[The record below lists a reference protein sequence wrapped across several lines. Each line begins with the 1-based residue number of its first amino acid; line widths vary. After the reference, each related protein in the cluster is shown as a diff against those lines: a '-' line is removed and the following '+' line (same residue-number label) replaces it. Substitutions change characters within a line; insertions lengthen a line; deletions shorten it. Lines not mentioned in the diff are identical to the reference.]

1 MRPLWPRVNRWL
13 TWFHR
18 WAGVVL
24 GLLIAAWFA
33 SGAVLH
39 FVGFPSL
46 PAADRF
52 ARGETIDL
60 RRLDIAPADA
70 LARAEAVAGAQSV
83 DGMRLISVA
92 GTPTYI
98 VSVAGTPTYV
108 MTSGESEIAVA
119 GDTGRVTHTYP
130 AATAAI
136 VAARFGHA
144 TVAGVTGPLEYD
156 QWIVHQQ
163 FDPYRPL
170 FRVRLEDPQRTDL
183 YVSARTGEVVQ
194 RTTASERL
202 WNWCGAVLHWIY
214 FTPVRKDWSLW
225 NQLVW
230 WVSLVA
236 VLTSVAGTWLGLHRY
251 LRNRA
256 HGRAGLS
263 PYRGWMRWHH
273 VIGLFASIVV
283 LVWMCSGWLSMDHGR
298 FFSLP
303 IASANASA
311 RMRGMSFA
319 GITEATPLEVLRSA
333 GPGSVI
339 EFHAIDRRPLLTIR
353 GGAVQGG
360 SRILW
365 LDTRQVSKAPIPE
378 ALLLSA
384 LRAAWPSNAATPI
397 DGSSSTDEL
406 YREAESVP
414 EDAMA
419 ARTGS
424 GGQIRVYVG
433 RFSGLPLAVM
443 NPSRRAY
450 AWIYYCLHT
459 LNFPGLVEHPATR
472 TIVEML
478 LLLFGFAFCVTGIV
492 LGVRRLKIELS

>member
-24 GLLIAAWFA
+24 GLLFAAWFA

-52 ARGETIDL
+52 ARSEIIDL
-60 RRLDIAPADA
+60 RRLNVAPSAA
-70 LARAEAVAGAQSV
+70 LARAEVVTGTSPV
-83 DGMRLISVA
+83 DGVRLISVA

-98 VSVAGTPTYV
+98 VSVAGTPAYV
-108 MTSGESEIAVA
+108 MTSGEKEIAIA
-119 GDTGRVTHTYP
+119 GDRGQVIRRFS
-130 AATAAI
+130 AATAGI

-144 TVAGVTGPLEYD
+144 SVSKVTGPLDYD

-163 FDPYRPL
+163 FDPYRPF
-170 FRVRLEDPQRTDL
+170 FRVRLGDPERTDL
-183 YVSARTGEVVQ
+183 YVSAVTGEVVQ
-194 RTTASERL
+194 RTTAHERF

-225 NQLVW
+225 NQGVW
-230 WVSLVA
+230 WISLVA
-236 VLTSVAGTWLGLHRY
+236 VLTSIAGTWIGLHRY
-251 LRNRA
+251 LKNRA
-256 HGRAGLS
+256 HGRTGLS

-283 LVWMCSGWLSMDHGR
+283 VVWMFSGWLSMDHGR

-303 IASANASA
+303 VASATESA
-311 RMRGMSFA
+311 RMRGISFA
-319 GITEATPLEVLRSA
+319 AITEATPLDVPGSA
-333 GPGSVI
+333 GPASVI
-339 EFHAIDRRPLLTIR
+339 EFHAIGGRPLLTIR
-353 GGAVQGG
+353 GALQGD

-365 LDTRQVSKAPIPE
+365 LDSREASAAPIPE
-378 ALLLSA
+378 TLLLSA
-384 LRAAWPSNAATPI
+384 LKAAWPSDAVTLV
-397 DGSSSTDEL
+397 GSSSTDEL
-406 YREAESVP
+406 YRQAESVP
-414 EDAMA
+414 EDALA
-419 ARTGS
+419 AITGS
-424 GGQIRVYVG
+424 GGRIRVYVG
-433 RFSGLPLAVM
+433 RFSGRLLAVM

-450 AWIYYCLHT
+450 AWVYFCLHT
-459 LNFPGLVEHPATR
+459 LNFPGLVQHPAAR
-472 TIVEML
+472 TIVEVP
-478 LLLFGFAFCVTGIV
+478 LLLFGFGFCVTGIV

>member
-46 PAADRF
+46 PAAARF
-52 ARGETIDL
+52 ASSERIDL
-60 RRLDIAPADA
+60 RRLDVAPTAA
-70 LARAEAVAGAQSV
+70 LARAEAVTGERPV

-108 MTSGESEIAVA
+108 MASGENQIAVA
-119 GDTGRVTHTYP
+119 GDTGQVTGRFS
-130 AATAAI
+130 AATAGI

-144 TVAGVTGPLEYD
+144 AIAGITGPLSYD

-163 FDPYRPL
+163 FDPYRPV
-170 FRVRLEDPQRTDL
+170 FRVRLDDPQRTDL

-194 RTTASERL
+194 RTTARERF
-202 WNWCGAVLHWIY
+202 WNWYGAVLHWIY
-214 FTPVRKDWSLW
+214 FTPIREDWTLW

-230 WVSLVA
+230 WVSLA
-236 VLTSVAGTWLGLHRY
+236 ALLTSVAGTWLGLHRY
-251 LRNRA
+251 LKNRA
-256 HGRAGLS
+256 HGRTGLS

-283 LVWMCSGWLSMDHGR
+283 LVWMFSGWLSMDHGR

-303 IASANASA
+303 VASATESA
-311 RMRGMSFA
+311 RMRGMPFA
-319 GITEATPLEVLRSA
+319 AIAEATPLDLLKSA
-333 GPGSVI
+333 GPASVI
-339 EFHAIDRRPLLTIR
+339 ELHALDGRPLLTIR
-353 GGAVQGG
+353 GGGESG
-360 SRILW
+360 PRILW
-365 LDTRQVSKAPIPE
+365 LDTREVSKAPIPA

-384 LRAAWPSNAATPI
+384 LKTAWPSDAATLVR
-397 DGSSSTDEL
+397 SSSVDEL
-406 YREAESVP
+406 YRQAESVP
-414 EDAMA
+414 DDALA
-419 ARTGS
+419 VRTGS
-424 GGQIRVYVG
+424 DGRIRVYVG
-433 RFSGLPLAVM
+433 RFSGALLAVM

-450 AWIYYCLHT
+450 AWVYYCLHT
-459 LNFPGLVEHPATR
+459 FNFPGLIDRPAAR
-472 TIVEML
+472 TVVEML
-478 LLLFGFAFCVTGIV
+478 LLMFGFGFCVTGIV

>member
-1 MRPLWPRVNRWL
+1 VNRWL

-46 PAADRF
+46 PATDRY
-52 ARGETIDL
+52 ARSEVIDL
-60 RRLDIAPADA
+60 RRLDVAPAAA
-70 LARAEAVAGAQSV
+70 LASAEAVAGERPV

-98 VSVAGTPTYV
+98 VSVAGTPAYV
-108 MTSGESEIAVA
+108 MTSGEYPIAVA
-119 GDTGRVTHTYP
+119 GDTGDVTRRVS
-130 AATAAI
+130 AATAGI
-136 VAARFGHA
+136 IAARFGQA
-144 TVAGVTGPLEYD
+144 AVAGVAGPLNYD

-170 FRVRLEDPQRTDL
+170 FRVRLVDPQRTDL

-194 RTTASERL
+194 RTTARERF
-202 WNWCGAVLHWIY
+202 WNWYGAVLHWIY
-214 FTPVRKDWSLW
+214 FTPVREDWTLW
-225 NQLVW
+225 NELVW

-236 VLTSVAGTWLGLHRY
+236 VLTSVAGTWLGWHRY
-251 LRNRA
+251 LKNRA
-256 HGRAGLS
+256 HGRTGLS

-273 VIGLFASIVV
+273 VIGLFASVVV
-283 LVWMCSGWLSMDHGR
+283 LIWMFSGWLSMDHGR

-303 IASANASA
+303 VASATESA
-311 RMRGMSFA
+311 HMRGMPFSEIA
-319 GITEATPLEVLRSA
+319 EAAPLDVLRSV
-333 GPGSVI
+333 GPASVI
-339 EFHAIDRRPLLTIR
+339 ELHAVGGRPLLTIHGR
-353 GGAVQGG
+353 GESGP
-360 SRILW
+360 RILW
-365 LDTRQVSKAPIPE
+365 LDTHEASKAPIPE

-384 LRAAWPSNAATPI
+384 LKAAWPSDAPM
-397 DGSSSTDEL
+397 SVRPSSTDDL
-406 YREAESVP
+406 YRQAESVP
-414 EDAMA
+414 EDALGV
-419 ARTGS
+419 RTGS
-424 GGQIRVYVG
+424 DGQIRVYVG
-433 RFSGLPLAVM
+433 RFSGAPLAVM

-450 AWIYYCLHT
+450 AWVYFCLHT
-459 LNFPGLVEHPATR
+459 FNFPGLIDRPAAR

-478 LLLFGFAFCVTGIV
+478 LLLLGFGFCVTGVV

>member
-1 MRPLWPRVNRWL
+1 MRALWPGVNRWL

-24 GLLIAAWFA
+24 SLLFALWFA

-46 PAADRF
+46 SATDRF
-52 ARGETIDL
+52 AHSETIDL
-60 RRLDIAPADA
+60 ARLEVAPAAA
-70 LARAEAVAGAQSV
+70 LARAEAVAGMRPV
-83 DGMRLISVA
+83 DGVRLVSVA

-98 VSVAGTPTYV
+98 VSVAGTPKSL
-108 MTSGESEIAVA
+108 MSSGESEIAVA
-119 GDTGRVTHTYP
+119 GDTGQVTRRFS
-130 AATAAI
+130 AATAGI
-136 VAARFGHA
+136 VATRFGDA
-144 TVAGVTGPLEYD
+144 AVAGIAGPLDYD

-170 FRVRLEDPQRTDL
+170 FRVRLDDPERTDL

-194 RTTASERL
+194 RTTERERF

-230 WVSLVA
+230 WISLVA
-236 VLTSVAGTWLGLHRY
+236 LLTSVVGTWLGLHRY
-251 LRNRA
+251 LKNRA
-256 HGRAGLS
+256 SGKAGLS

-283 LVWMCSGWLSMDHGR
+283 LGWIFSGWLSMDHGR

-303 IASANASA
+303 GASAAESA

-319 GITEATPLEVLRSA
+319 AITEATPLDVLRSV
-333 GPGSVI
+333 GPASII
-339 EFHAIDRRPLLTIR
+339 ELHAVDGRPLLTIR
-353 GGAVQGG
+353 GGKAGG

-365 LDTRQVSKAPIPE
+365 LDTREVSEAPIPR

-384 LRAAWPSNAATPI
+384 LKAAWLSDAVTPI
-397 DGSSSTDEL
+397 VGSSSTDEM
-406 YREAESVP
+406 YRQAESVP

-424 GGQIRVYVG
+424 GGRIRVYVG
-433 RFSGLPLAVM
+433 QFSGLLLAVM

-450 AWIYYCLHT
+450 AWVYFCLHT
-459 LNFPGLVEHPATR
+459 LNFPGLVDHPAAR

-478 LLLFGFAFCVTGIV
+478 LLLLGFGSCVTGIV